1 MSTLA
6 ELILVRDKE
15 RGRRR
20 NLALRQGRVTQSQPK
35 ISQPIDIELEGEARL
50 SAVCGVAPPR
60 RTAKGYAIAVAPCIR
75 PKLGLPMCPLFVDD
89 SVANYEKK
97 IQDNPYSK
105 PFVVNCFGSCGFLRI
120 F

>member
-20 NLALRQGRVTQSQPK
+20 SLALRQGRVTQSQPK
-35 ISQPIDIELEGEARL
+35 ISQPINIDEGEARL

-60 RTAKGYAIAVAPCIR
+60 RIALDTPSSSRLAY
-75 PKLGLPMCPLFVDD
+75 G
-89 SVANYEKK
+89 
-97 IQDNPYSK
+97 QNP
-105 PFVVNCFGSCGFLRI
+105 GFQCAHYLLMPQ
-120 F
+120 